1 MEDEKQI
8 GVCKYCGQSKMI
20 QTIGEVSQAR
30 LNEIA
35 TNECQCGGARAEREL
50 EERRANIE
58 SYLKEVPEY
67 SRSFF
72 KAAINA
78 VQDED
83 TEIES
88 ITIVTSD
95 GWRTQLS
102 MKGDHIKISPKKSLS
117 KERII

>member
-8 GVCKYCGQSKMI
+8 GTCKYCGQSKMI

-35 TNECQCGGARAEREL
+35 TTECQCGGARAEREL
-50 EERRANIE
+50 EERKTKIE
-58 SYLKEVPEY
+58 SFLNEVPEF

-72 KAAINA
+72 KAAIEAAQN
-78 VQDED
+78 ED

-88 ITIVTSD
+88 VTIATSD
-95 GWRTQLS
+95 GWKTKIS
-102 MKGDHIKISPKKSLS
+102 MTGDHIKISPKKSLS